1 MTSTLNS
8 YIQSSGLLVDTV
20 LNTPLLFAGV
30 QARDRGFTNG
40 AGQIWLDNVA
50 CTGRENRLIDCAANA
65 LGVHNCNHG
74 EDAGVRCPAER
85 TYVNSILESSYYR
98 ASFLQLVRK
107 VTLG

>member
-1 MTSTLNS
+1 MLN
-8 YIQSSGLLVDTV
+8 D
-20 LNTPLLFAGV
+20 LFAGV